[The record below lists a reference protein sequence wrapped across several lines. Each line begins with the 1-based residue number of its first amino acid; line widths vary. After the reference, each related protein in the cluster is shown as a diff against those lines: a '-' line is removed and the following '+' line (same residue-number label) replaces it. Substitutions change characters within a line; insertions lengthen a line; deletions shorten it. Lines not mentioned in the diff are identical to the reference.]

1 MTHHRHLK
9 HVFIFCSL
17 FSLAP
22 ALAAKTMYIDDTLYA
37 PLRSG
42 QGLQFRIINKGLKSG
57 TKLEDLQDNP
67 DSGYSLVQTQD
78 GQQGW
83 LPTRY
88 LTDQP
93 IAADRLKQVSHEL
106 DQSRSD
112 LQQAKSELQ
121 KTQQE
126 RDGLQQDKKNL
137 ESKVADLS
145 QQLDHLKTIS
155 SDAVNL
161 DKRNR
166 ELQESNQQLQNKVEV
181 LAAENDRLKGKRETD
196 YMLVGGGLVGLG
208 ILVAVIIPWMRPT
221 RKNDSWV

>member
-9 HVFIFCSL
+9 QALIFCSL

-42 QGLQFRIINKGLKSG
+42 QGLQYRIINKGLKSG

-126 RDGLQQDKKNL
+126 RDSLQQDKKTL
-137 ESKVADLS
+137 EAKVADIS

-166 ELQESNQQLQNKVEV
+166 DLQESNQQLQNKVEV